1 MPEGVF
7 IKEVT
12 KGTAAEKYGI
22 QQGDILTGFDGRE
35 IKTMEALQKRL
46 SYYEAGTEVKIVVQ
60 RPAEGGYQEKTLSVV
75 LGKKN

>member
-1 MPEGVF
+1 
-7 IKEVT
+7 
-12 KGTAAEKYGI
+12 
-22 QQGDILTGFDGRE
+22 
-35 IKTMEALQKRL
+35 MEALQKRL